1 MIREDLMYS
10 SKLVGVVKMA
20 DETGTSYMTGRKGIC
35 KSLCTFMSVY
45 STTVCTCDN
54 ECMCV

>member
-1 MIREDLMYS
+1 MYS
-10 SKLVGVVKMA
+10 SKIVGVVKMA
-20 DETGTSYMTGRKGIC
+20 DETGTSYMTQREGIC

-45 STTVCTCDN
+45 STTVCICDN